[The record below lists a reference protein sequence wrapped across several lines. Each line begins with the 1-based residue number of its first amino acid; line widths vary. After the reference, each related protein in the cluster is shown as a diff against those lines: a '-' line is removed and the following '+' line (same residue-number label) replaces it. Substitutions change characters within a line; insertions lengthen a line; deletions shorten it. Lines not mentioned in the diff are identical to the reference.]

1 MEKVK
6 RQFSQR
12 QLSLGKLAK
21 KLSTR
26 SHSESRLES
35 DDSDHL
41 LENCEPLDVR
51 LSEKE
56 KALLEAANNS
66 KTTSNGTPHEKDSS
80 SDSIDKHKI
89 PSSLIVLTEDE
100 KKRLEYVL
108 LQIGLR
114 DVGLA

>member
-56 KALLEAANNS
+56 KALLEAANP

>member
-35 DDSDHL
+35 DDSEHL

-56 KALLEAANNS
+56 KALLEAANS
-66 KTTSNGTPHEKDSS
+66 KTTSNGTPHDKDSS